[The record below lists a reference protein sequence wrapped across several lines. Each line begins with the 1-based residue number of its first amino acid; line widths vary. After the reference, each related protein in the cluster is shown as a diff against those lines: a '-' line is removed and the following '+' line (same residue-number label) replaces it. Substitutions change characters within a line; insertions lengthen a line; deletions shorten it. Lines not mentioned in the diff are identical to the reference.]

1 MNAILIDT
9 NVLLYAHDK
18 NDLARQNRALEVLRR
33 LEETGS
39 GRLSVQCLA
48 EFFSVSTRKLIPPL
62 NPFEA
67 AEQVEL
73 LARVYPVFDLTQA
86 IVLEAIRG
94 VCDHQ
99 LSYWDA
105 QLWAIAK
112 LNQVPVVFSEDFSAG
127 QSLEGVRFID
137 PLASAFT
144 IGDWV
149 W

>member
-9 NVLLYAHDK
+9 NVLLYAYDE
-18 NDLARQNRALEVLRR
+18 NDSTRQNRALEVLQR

-62 NPFEA
+62 TPAEA
-67 AEQVEL
+67 TGQVDL
-73 LARVYPVFDLTQA
+73 LVRVYPVFDLTQA
-86 IVLEAIRG
+86 IVLEAMRG
-94 VCDHQ
+94 VRDHQ

-105 QLWAIAK
+105 QLWATAK
-112 LNQVPVVFSEDFSAG
+112 LNQVPMVFSEDFSVG

-137 PLASAFT
+137 PLASGFA

-149 W
+149 